1 MVTFAPTNKNVVF
14 VRQRVTIMQGK
25 EKKRLHACLPLLT
38 KTTFEKKSMVRS
50 ACLWMTMG
58 FASLS
63 EGKINICLKNVK
75 KKLKTH
81 NKKLYKNKIFDAKQK
96 VFDGL

>member
-14 VRQRVTIMQGK
+14 VRQRVTIMQA
-25 EKKRLHACLPLLT
+25 RNTC
-38 KTTFEKKSMVRS
+38 
-50 ACLWMTMG
+50 MG

-63 EGKINICLKNVK
+63 EGNINICLKNVK
-75 KKLKTH
+75 EKKLKTH
-81 NKKLYKNKIFDAKQK
+81 NKKLYKNKIFDAKQT